1 MLSSIFSIFIYSQQF
16 PKDPVTCIL
25 YRGIC
30 VSMTFSFLSALSWF
44 ISNQYQCFLM
54 HFSIY
59 HTRESYGVSDHIIWQ
74 HYRLWF
80 RLHRLIDFWALTTFH
95 REFLSILTIRLL
107 LLLLFL
113 WGKNQIIWPCALL
126 DIATRWRHFLLHEL
140 TRLSP
145 IFIIRYK

>member
-80 RLHRLIDFWALTTFH
+80 RLHRLIDCWALTTFH

-107 LLLLFL
+107 LLLLFFMREKSDHL
-113 WGKNQIIWPCALL
+113 TVCSIRYCY
-126 DIATRWRHFLLHEL
+126 LLHADD
-140 TRLSP
+140 
-145 IFIIRYK
+145 IFFYMSSRG